1 MCIRDRKQ
9 GTLFIVT
16 APSGAGK
23 TSLVNEL
30 LHQIKNLLVSVSHTT
45 RPIRPSETNGKDYH
59 FIDERRFLSMLS
71 NGDFLETADVYG
83 YKYGT
88 SSKWVNAELG
98 RGNDVI
104 LEIDWQGAIQ
114 IKDQFPSACS
124 IFILPPSLEALI
136 DRLHKRQQDDDET
149 IARRMAQAKEVIS
162 HVKDADYAVVNDR
175 FDETV
180 GEVSS
185 IIQSRRLKI
194 EAQMVNLANLLAN
207 LAKD

>member
-1 MCIRDRKQ
+1 MKQ

-30 LHQIKNLLVSVSHTT
+30 LNQIKNLLVSVSHTT
-45 RPIRPSETNGKDYH
+45 RPIRPSETNGKNYH

-88 SSKWVNAELG
+88 SSKWVSAELG

-114 IKDQFPSACS
+114 IKRQFPGACS

-180 GEVSS
+180 NEVSS

-194 EAQMVNLANLLAN
+194 DAQMVNLANLLAN

>member
-1 MCIRDRKQ
+1 MKQ

-45 RPIRPSETNGKDYH
+45 RPIRPGETNGKNYH
-59 FIDERRFLSMLS
+59 FVDERRFLSMIS

-88 SSKWVNAELG
+88 SSKWVSAELG
-98 RGNDVI
+98 SGNDVI

-114 IKDQFPSACS
+114 IKRQFPGACS

-175 FDETV
+175 FDETLN
-180 GEVSS
+180 EVSS

-207 LAKD
+207 LSKD

>member
-1 MCIRDRKQ
+1 MKQ

-59 FIDERRFLSMLS
+59 FIDERRFLSMFS

-88 SSKWVNAELG
+88 SSKWVSAELG
-98 RGNDVI
+98 SGNDVI

-114 IKDQFPSACS
+114 IKRQFPGACS

-180 GEVSS
+180 NEVSS

-207 LAKD
+207 LSKD

>member
-1 MCIRDRKQ
+1 MKQ

-45 RPIRPSETNGKDYH
+45 RPIRPGEKNGKNYH

-88 SSKWVNAELG
+88 SSKWVSAELG

-114 IKDQFPSACS
+114 IKRQFPSACS

-180 GEVSS
+180 NEVSS

>member
-1 MCIRDRKQ
+1 MKQ

-45 RPIRPSETNGKDYH
+45 RPIRPGETNGKNYH
-59 FIDERRFLSMLS
+59 FVDERRFLSMIS

-88 SSKWVNAELG
+88 SNRWVNTELG
-98 RGNDVI
+98 RGNDII

-114 IKDQFPSACS
+114 IKRQFPSACS

-180 GEVSS
+180 NEVSS

-207 LAKD
+207 LSKD

>member
-1 MCIRDRKQ
+1 MKQ

-23 TSLVNEL
+23 TSLVNKL

-45 RPIRPSETNGKDYH
+45 RPVRPSETNGKDYH

>member
-1 MCIRDRKQ
+1 MKQ

-45 RPIRPSETNGKDYH
+45 RPIRPGETNGKNYH
-59 FIDERRFLSMLS
+59 FINERRFLSMLY

-114 IKDQFPSACS
+114 IKGQFPGACS

-175 FDETV
+175 FDETLN
-180 GEVSS
+180 EVSS

>member
-1 MCIRDRKQ
+1 MKQ

-45 RPIRPSETNGKDYH
+45 RPIRPGEINGKNYH
-59 FIDERRFLSMLS
+59 FVDERRFLSMIS

-88 SSKWVNAELG
+88 SSKWVSAELG

-114 IKDQFPSACS
+114 IKRQFPGACS

-175 FDETV
+175 FDETLN
-180 GEVSS
+180 EVSS

>member
-1 MCIRDRKQ
+1 MKQ

-45 RPIRPSETNGKDYH
+45 RPIRPGETNGKNYH
-59 FIDERRFLSMLS
+59 FVDERRFLSMIS

-88 SSKWVNAELG
+88 SSKWVSAELG
-98 RGNDVI
+98 SGNDVI

-114 IKDQFPSACS
+114 IKRQFPGACS
-124 IFILPPSLEALI
+124 IFILPPSLETLL

-180 GEVSS
+180 NEVSS

-207 LAKD
+207 LSKD

>member
-1 MCIRDRKQ
+1 MKQ

-23 TSLVNEL
+23 TSIVNEL

-59 FIDERRFLSMLS
+59 FIDKSRFLSMLS

-88 SSKWVNAELG
+88 SSKWVSAELG

-114 IKDQFPSACS
+114 IKRQFPGACS

-180 GEVSS
+180 SEVSS

-207 LAKD
+207 LVKD

>member
-1 MCIRDRKQ
+1 MKQ

-30 LHQIKNLLVSVSHTT
+30 LNQIKNLLVSVSHTT
-45 RPIRPSETNGKDYH
+45 RPIRPSETNGKNYH

-88 SSKWVNAELG
+88 SSKWVSAELG

-114 IKDQFPSACS
+114 IKRQFPGACS

-175 FDETV
+175 FDETLN
-180 GEVSS
+180 EVSS

>member
-1 MCIRDRKQ
+1 MKQ

-30 LHQIKNLLVSVSHTT
+30 LHQIKSLLVSVSHTT
-45 RPIRPSETNGKDYH
+45 RPIRPGETNGKNYH
-59 FIDERRFLSMLS
+59 FIDEDRFLSMLS

-88 SSKWVNAELG
+88 SSKWVSAELG

-114 IKDQFPSACS
+114 IKRQFPGSCS

-136 DRLHKRQQDDDET
+136 DRLKKRQQDDDET

-175 FDETV
+175 FDETLN
-180 GEVSS
+180 EVSS

>member
-1 MCIRDRKQ
+1 MKQ

-88 SSKWVNAELG
+88 SSKWVSAELG
-98 RGNDVI
+98 SGNDVI

-114 IKDQFPSACS
+114 IKRQFPGACS

-180 GEVSS
+180 NEVSS

>member
-1 MCIRDRKQ
+1 MKQ

-30 LHQIKNLLVSVSHTT
+30 LHQIKSLLVSVSHTT
-45 RPIRPSETNGKDYH
+45 RPIRPGETNGKNYH
-59 FIDERRFLSMLS
+59 FIDEDRFLSMLS

-88 SSKWVNAELG
+88 SSKWVSAELG

-114 IKDQFPSACS
+114 IKRQFPGACS
-124 IFILPPSLEALI
+124 IFILPPPLEALI

-180 GEVSS
+180 NEVSS

>member
-1 MCIRDRKQ
+1 MKQ

-45 RPIRPSETNGKDYH
+45 RPIRPGETNGKNYH

-88 SSKWVNAELG
+88 SSQWVSAELG

-114 IKDQFPSACS
+114 IKRQFPGACS

-180 GEVSS
+180 NEVSS

>member
-1 MCIRDRKQ
+1 MKQ

-45 RPIRPSETNGKDYH
+45 RPIRPGETNGKNYH
-59 FIDERRFLSMLS
+59 FVDERRFLSMIS

-88 SSKWVNAELG
+88 SSKWVSAELG
-98 RGNDVI
+98 SGNDVI

-114 IKDQFPSACS
+114 IKRQFPGACS

-136 DRLHKRQQDDDET
+136 DRLKKRQQDDDET
-149 IARRMAQAKEVIS
+149 IARRMAQANEVIS

-180 GEVSS
+180 NEVSS

>member
-1 MCIRDRKQ
+1 MKQ

-45 RPIRPSETNGKDYH
+45 RPIRPGETNGKNYH

-88 SSKWVNAELG
+88 SSKWVSAELG
-98 RGNDVI
+98 SGNDVI

-114 IKDQFPSACS
+114 IKRQFPGACS

-180 GEVSS
+180 NEVSS

-207 LAKD
+207 LSKD

>member
-1 MCIRDRKQ
+1 MKQ

-45 RPIRPSETNGKDYH
+45 RPIRPSETNGKNYH

-88 SSKWVNAELG
+88 SSKWVSAELG

-114 IKDQFPSACS
+114 IKRQFPGACS

-162 HVKDADYAVVNDR
+162 HVKDADYAVVNDK

-180 GEVSS
+180 NEVSS

-194 EAQMVNLANLLAN
+194 ETQMINLANLLAN

>member
-1 MCIRDRKQ
+1 MKQ

-45 RPIRPSETNGKDYH
+45 RPIRPGETNGKNYH
-59 FIDERRFLSMLS
+59 FIDERRVLSMLS

-88 SSKWVNAELG
+88 SSKWVSAELG

-114 IKDQFPSACS
+114 IKRQFPGSCS

-180 GEVSS
+180 NEVSS

-194 EAQMVNLANLLAN
+194 EVQMVNLANLLAN

>member
-1 MCIRDRKQ
+1 MKQ

-45 RPIRPSETNGKDYH
+45 RPIRPGETNGKNYH
-59 FIDERRFLSMLS
+59 FVDERRFLSMIS

-88 SSKWVNAELG
+88 SSKWVSAELG
-98 RGNDVI
+98 SGNDVI

-114 IKDQFPSACS
+114 IKRQFPGACS

-180 GEVSS
+180 NEVSS

-207 LAKD
+207 VAKD

>member
-1 MCIRDRKQ
+1 MKQ

-45 RPIRPSETNGKDYH
+45 RPIRPGETNGKNYH

-88 SSKWVNAELG
+88 SSKWVSAELE

-114 IKDQFPSACS
+114 IKRQFPGACS

-136 DRLHKRQQDDDET
+136 DRLKKRQQDDDET

-175 FDETV
+175 FDETLN
-180 GEVSS
+180 EVSS

>member
-1 MCIRDRKQ
+1 MKQ

-30 LHQIKNLLVSVSHTT
+30 LHQIKSLLVSVSHTT
-45 RPIRPSETNGKDYH
+45 RPIRPGETNGKNYH

-88 SSKWVNAELG
+88 SSKWVSAELG

-114 IKDQFPSACS
+114 IKRQFPGACS

-136 DRLHKRQQDDDET
+136 DRLKKRQQDDDET

-175 FDETV
+175 FDETLN
-180 GEVSS
+180 EVSS

>member
-1 MCIRDRKQ
+1 MKQ

-30 LHQIKNLLVSVSHTT
+30 LHQIKSLLVSVSHTT
-45 RPIRPSETNGKDYH
+45 RPIRPGETNGKNYH

-88 SSKWVNAELG
+88 SSKWVSAELG

-114 IKDQFPSACS
+114 IKRQFPGACS

-136 DRLHKRQQDDDET
+136 ERLHKRQQDDDET

-180 GEVSS
+180 NEVSS

>member
-1 MCIRDRKQ
+1 MKQ

-59 FIDERRFLSMLS
+59 FIDERRFLSMIS

-88 SSKWVNAELG
+88 SSKWVSAELG
-98 RGNDVI
+98 SGNDVI

-114 IKDQFPSACS
+114 IKRQFPGACS

-180 GEVSS
+180 NEVSS

-194 EAQMVNLANLLAN
+194 EAQLVNLANLLAN

>member
-1 MCIRDRKQ
+1 MKQ

-45 RPIRPSETNGKDYH
+45 RPIRPGEKNGKNYH

-88 SSKWVNAELG
+88 SSKWVSAELG

-114 IKDQFPSACS
+114 IKRQFPGACS

-175 FDETV
+175 FDETLN
-180 GEVSS
+180 EVSS

>member
-1 MCIRDRKQ
+1 MKQ

-30 LHQIKNLLVSVSHTT
+30 LNQIKNLLVSVSHTT

-88 SSKWVNAELG
+88 SSKWVSAELG

-114 IKDQFPSACS
+114 IKRQFPGACS

-175 FDETV
+175 FDETLN
-180 GEVSS
+180 EVSS

>member
-1 MCIRDRKQ
+1 MKQ

-88 SSKWVNAELG
+88 SSKWVSAELG

-114 IKDQFPSACS
+114 IKRQFPGACS

-175 FDETV
+175 FDETLN
-180 GEVSS
+180 EVSS

>member
-1 MCIRDRKQ
+1 MKQ

-45 RPIRPSETNGKDYH
+45 RPIRPGETNGKNYH
-59 FIDERRFLSMLS
+59 FINERRFLSMLS

>member
-1 MCIRDRKQ
+1 MKQ

-88 SSKWVNAELG
+88 SSKWVSAELG

-114 IKDQFPSACS
+114 IKRQFPGACS

-180 GEVSS
+180 NEVSS

-194 EAQMVNLANLLAN
+194 EAQMVNLANLLVN

>member
-1 MCIRDRKQ
+1 MKQ

-114 IKDQFPSACS
+114 IKRQFPGACS

-136 DRLHKRQQDDDET
+136 DRLKKRQQDDDET

-180 GEVSS
+180 NEVSS

>member
-1 MCIRDRKQ
+1 MKQ

-45 RPIRPSETNGKDYH
+45 RPIRPSETNGKNYH

-88 SSKWVNAELG
+88 SSKWVSAELG

-114 IKDQFPSACS
+114 IKRQFPGACS

-180 GEVSS
+180 NEVSS

>member
-1 MCIRDRKQ
+1 MKQ

-45 RPIRPSETNGKDYH
+45 RPIRPGEINGKNYH
-59 FIDERRFLSMLS
+59 FVDERRFLSMLS

-88 SSKWVNAELG
+88 SSKWVSAELG
-98 RGNDVI
+98 SGNDVI

-114 IKDQFPSACS
+114 IKHQFPGACS

-180 GEVSS
+180 NEVSS

>member
-1 MCIRDRKQ
+1 MKQ

-45 RPIRPSETNGKDYH
+45 RPIRPGETNGKNYH

-88 SSKWVNAELG
+88 SSKWVSAELG

-114 IKDQFPSACS
+114 IKRQFPGACS

-149 IARRMAQAKEVIS
+149 IARRMVQAKEVIS

-180 GEVSS
+180 NEVSS

>member
-1 MCIRDRKQ
+1 MKQ

-45 RPIRPSETNGKDYH
+45 RPIRPGEKNGKNYH

-88 SSKWVNAELG
+88 SSKWVSAELG

-114 IKDQFPSACS
+114 IKRQFPGACS

-180 GEVSS
+180 NEVSS